1 MQITRWR
8 KRKQTSKVNK
18 DWYFIFFLAKELG
31 TTVVQLS
38 QSLTHEELV
47 GWAAFFELQSEERE
61 KASDQV
67 QMGRGAQTM
76 ARR

>member
-1 MQITRWR
+1 
-8 KRKQTSKVNK
+8 
-18 DWYFIFFLAKELG
+18 
-31 TTVVQLS
+31 
-38 QSLTHEELV
+38 
-47 GWAAFFELQSEERE
+47 LQSEERE